1 MDYLRFK
8 TMRLGFLLL
17 FCSSLLASS
26 NNVLIV
32 ADEFPA
38 MEVLATRLK
47 ASEGIDS
54 TLVKQTAIPQDL
66 SKFSALIVYI
76 HLKMEEPAE
85 KTFIQ
90 YAESGGKLV
99 LLHHSISS
107 GKRPNK
113 YWFPFL
119 KIDLPEGDFEKGGY
133 RWIQPVTIELVNLA
147 PKEYITTHKL
157 TYPSEITYVSSE
169 AGGDAKPYPGV
180 KLEGSEVYL
189 NHVFLG
195 PRTILLGLKYTDAKT
210 GKTYMQDRA
219 GWYMPAKKGWVIY
232 LMAGHSAR
240 DFENPTYGQI
250 VTNAVTFLPQ

>member
-1 MDYLRFK
+1 
-8 TMRLGFLLL
+8 MRPALLLL
-17 FCSSLLASS
+17 FCGSLLASS

-38 MEVLATRLK
+38 MEVLAARLK
-47 ASEGIDS
+47 ASEGIES
-54 TLVKQTAIPQDL
+54 TLVKQTAIPADL
-66 SKFSALIVYI
+66 SQFSALIVYI
-76 HLKMEEPAE
+76 HMKMGEPAE

-113 YWFPFL
+113 YWFQFL
-119 KIDLPEGDFEKGGY
+119 KINLPEGDFEKGGY
-133 RWIQPVTIELVNLA
+133 RWIEPVTLELVNLA
-147 PKEYITTHKL
+147 PKEYITTHKV
-157 TYPSEITYVSSE
+157 TYPSKISYTRSDGE
-169 AGGDAKPYPGV
+169 GGAATYPGV
-180 KLEGSEVYL
+180 KLEQSEVYL

-195 PRTILLGLKYTDAKT
+195 SRTLLLGLKYVDAQT

-219 GWYMPAKKGWVIY
+219 GWYMRTQKGWVVY

-240 DFENPTYGQI
+240 DFENSTYGQI
-250 VTNAVTFLPQ
+250 VTNAVTFNPN